1 MHGCANG
8 NVVYGWRDC
17 DNDNV
22 IDREW
27 LDYKEIYLF
36 CSYQVKNYASGNAI
50 YGLPCKIDVNT
61 GIPFIDEIEK
71 QKVHKAYTDFIIYKE
86 YDSKEAEIPKL
97 GYYIGVDGDMDW
109 EYYDILYIPFPFDDD
124 DYKSEES

>member
-1 MHGCANG
+1 MHGCANA

-17 DNDNV
+17 DDDSV

-36 CSYQVKNYASGNAI
+36 CSCQVKNYASGNAI

-61 GIPFIDEIEK
+61 GISFIDEIEK
-71 QKVHKAYTDFIIYKE
+71 QKVQEAYTSFVIYKE
-86 YDSKEAEIPKL
+86 YDSEEAEIPKL
-97 GYYIGVDGDMDW
+97 GYYIAVDGDMDW
-109 EYYDILYIPFPFDDD
+109 EYYDILYIPFPLDDD
-124 DYKSEES
+124 DEPED